1 MKLFA
6 SPAAQAG
13 RSGME
18 SKEYIPA
25 SPAMETWRMF
35 RRNGV
40 AGVGLFILSVII
52 LMTLF
57 GPVLYRVDPFDIVAA
72 PLVAPGETGLLLGSD
87 YLGRDMLAGIING
100 GKISLLVG
108 TSAAALTMTI
118 GITIGALAGFYGGRL
133 DGLLMRFTEV
143 FQVLPPLLLAMAI
156 VTLFSPSLWTVAISI
171 GIVSWTSAA
180 RLTRGEFMRIK
191 NLEYVTAARSIS
203 APDWRLIVQVILP
216 NALPPLVVSATL
228 TTGIAILFESGLSFL
243 GLSDPNVMSWGLMI
257 GSNRPYML
265 DAWWGATIPG
275 AAIFLTVLSISL
287 IGDGLNEALNP
298 RLRER

>member
-1 MKLFA
+1 MKPVAGTLEEA
-6 SPAAQAG
+6 DKPGAAAKA
-13 RSGME
+13 E
-18 SKEYIPA
+18 VA
-25 SPAMETWRMF
+25 LSPAMETWRMF
-35 RRNGV
+35 RRNSV
-40 AGVGLFILSVII
+40 AGAGLFILLSII
-52 LMTLF
+52 ALTIF
-57 GPVLYRVDPFDIVAA
+57 GPFLYTVDPFEIVAP
-72 PLVAPGETGLLLGSD
+72 PLLEPGEPGLLLGSD
-87 YLGRDMLAGIING
+87 YLGRDILAGIING

-108 TSAAALTMTI
+108 SSAAALTMTI
-118 GITIGALAGFYGGRL
+118 GITIGALAGFYGGRV

-156 VTLFSPSLWTVAISI
+156 VTLFSPSLWTVSISI

-191 NLEYVTAARSIS
+191 NLEYVTAARSIG
-203 APDWRLIVQVILP
+203 APDWRLIVRVILP

-275 AAIFLTVLSISL
+275 VAIFLTVLSISL

>member
-1 MKLFA
+1 MKPVA
-6 SPAAQAG
+6 SAFEEGDKLDTATAG
-13 RSGME
+13 
-18 SKEYIPA
+18 PVAA

-35 RRNGV
+35 RRNSV
-40 AGVGLFILSVII
+40 AGAGLVILVAITALTI
-52 LMTLF
+52 F
-57 GPVLYRVDPFDIVAA
+57 GPFLYPVDPFDIVAP
-72 PLVAPGETGLLLGSD
+72 PLLPPGEPGLLLGSD

-133 DGLLMRFTEV
+133 DRLLMQFTEV

-156 VTLFSPSLWTVAISI
+156 VTLFSPSLWTVAVSI
-171 GIVSWTSAA
+171 GIVSWTHAA

-191 NLEYVTAARSIS
+191 NLEYVTAARSIG
-203 APDWRLIVQVILP
+203 APDWRLIVRVILP

-265 DAWWGATIPG
+265 DAWWGATMPG